1 MDWSK
6 TKTILIIVFLVLNIF
21 MLVMLAFNSVNQPFT
36 NDYVK
41 YSKDY
46 LTAKNIEIK
55 AVIPRVSRNTGK
67 VLYSTRK
74 YDIDALC
81 RLIFEKEIP
90 LSESEGVLEI
100 AVEEEMIILSEDE
113 LNIKDRIFGGE
124 LWFSDMK
131 TFEDR
136 LIKYLRNIGFNKS
149 ELLPAKLSET
159 DQEKEIIFD
168 IKYKNL
174 HVYDQQITAR
184 VNKEGL
190 LTISAPAKVIKKE
203 NGTGQVISAYQILV
217 MGGLPSNI
225 VVKNIDIGYRRI
237 SKGDLY
243 GVPVWRIELDDG
255 TALFYNGFT
264 GEKLSYI
271 N

>member
-6 TKTILIIVFLVLNIF
+6 AKTILIIAFLILNIF
-21 MLVMLAFNSVNQPFT
+21 MLVMMAFNSTNEPFT
-36 NDYVK
+36 NDYVR

-55 AVIPRVSRNTGK
+55 ADISRVPRYTGK

-81 RLIFEKEIP
+81 RLVFEKEIP

-100 AVEEEMIILSEDE
+100 VVGEEMITLSEDE
-113 LNIKDRIFGGE
+113 LNIKDRVFEGE
-124 LWFSDMK
+124 LLFRDIK

-136 LIKYLRNIGFNKS
+136 LIKYLGNVGFKKS
-149 ELLPAKLSET
+149 ELLPAKTSET
-159 DQEKEIIFD
+159 ELVKEIIFD

-174 HVYDQQITAR
+174 HVYDQQITAQI
-184 VNKEGL
+184 NKEGL
-190 LTISAPAKVIKKE
+190 LTLSAPAKVIKKE
-203 NGTGQVISAYQILV
+203 NGTGEVISAYQILV

-225 VVKNIDIGYRRI
+225 VVENIDIGFRRI

-243 GVPVWRIELDDG
+243 GVPVWRIKPDDG
-255 TALFYNGFT
+255 ATLFYNGLT
-264 GEKLSYI
+264 GEKLD
-271 N
+271 